1 VFFFVVAIDNV
12 ILIYNKVKLSVMS
25 VTKEEKPVN

>member
-1 VFFFVVAIDNV
+1 MAIDNV

>member
-1 VFFFVVAIDNV
+1 MAIDNV

-25 VTKEEKPVN
+25 VTKEENPVN